1 MEDELRQKIYEM
13 HGSMERLEEKTDNM
27 MQAHGRLNNEID
39 NLEKDIEEVSS
50 QAESNQR
57 KLYGVF
63 LLGGAGTTVVITS
76 VTLFSSA
83 FP

>member
-1 MEDELRQKIYEM
+1 MEEELRQKIYEM

-27 MQAHGRLNNEID
+27 IKHQGRLDSEID
-39 NLEKDIEEVSS
+39 NLEEDIEEVSS
-50 QAESNQR
+50 QAESNQK

-63 LLGGAGTTVVITS
+63 LLGGAGATILVAAATV
-76 VTLFSSA
+76 FSGA

>member
-1 MEDELRQKIYEM
+1 MEEELRQKLYEM

-27 MQAHGRLNNEID
+27 MQAHGRFNNEIE
-39 NLEKDIEEVSS
+39 NLEQDVEEVSE

-63 LLGGAGTTVVITS
+63 LLGGAGTTALIAT
-76 VTLFSSA
+76 VTLFSGA

>member
-1 MEDELRQKIYEM
+1 MEEELRQKIYQM

-27 MQAHGRLNNEID
+27 IQHQGRLDSELD
-39 NLEKDIEEVSS
+39 NLEKDINEVSS
-50 QAESNQR
+50 QAKSNQR

-63 LLGGAGTTVVITS
+63 LLGGAGTTTVLVVAT
-76 VTLFSSA
+76 VFSGV

>member
-1 MEDELRQKIYEM
+1 MEEELRQKIYQM

-27 MQAHGRLNNEID
+27 IQHQGRLDSEID
-39 NLEKDIEEVSS
+39 NLEEDISKVSS
-50 QAESNQR
+50 QAKSNQR

-63 LLGGAGTTVVITS
+63 LLGGAGTTATVVVAT
-76 VTLFSSA
+76 VFSGA

>member
-1 MEDELRQKIYEM
+1 MEEELRQKIYEM

-27 MQAHGRLNNEID
+27 IQHQGRLDSEID
-39 NLEKDIEEVSS
+39 NLENDIEKVSK
-50 QAESNQR
+50 QAKSNQK

-63 LLGGAGTTVVITS
+63 LLGGAGTTAIIAAT
-76 VTLFSSA
+76 TLFSSA